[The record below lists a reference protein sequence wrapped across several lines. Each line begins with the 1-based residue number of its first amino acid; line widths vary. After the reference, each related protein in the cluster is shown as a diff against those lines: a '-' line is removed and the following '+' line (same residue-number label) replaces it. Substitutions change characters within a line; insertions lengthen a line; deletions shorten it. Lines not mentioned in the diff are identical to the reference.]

1 MKLGLVLLVGIGL
14 IGAGVGYRQYE
25 QHQVAVAQQK
35 EQAAVKQVKQLKAA
49 EKAKRLADKKKQLAE
64 KIKADPFSKTEST
77 NEQITSMLEAD
88 NFVGTALVVKD
99 KKVIYQKG
107 FGYANYDKKL
117 KNGPRS
123 KYQILSIQK
132 SLTAAGIMQLVQA
145 GKVKLSDKL
154 SKYYPSITHCDDITI
169 RMMLDMSSGLQLKKA
184 PEEALPENQVVNFAV
199 TNATYDAKKHGVFN
213 YSSINFLLLAGIIR
227 QQSGISYQNYF
238 EKNIIKK
245 LDLHDTG
252 FVIDGYGKN
261 GTIGY
266 QATKTQVNADYT
278 PVASEPESQMTYELG
293 TGQVYMSAGD
303 LFKAESA
310 ILEGRLMSASNV
322 EILHTRTATSP
333 YAGGLY
339 RVDAGTLRSHG
350 MGYGQESAMMLS
362 NDGQSGVI
370 LLSNYWRPAVNIQTP
385 MAKIY
390 EEMML
395 GNLN

>member
-1 MKLGLVLLVGIGL
+1 MLLGIGL
-14 IGAGVGYRQYE
+14 IGAGVGYRQYQ
-25 QHQVAVAQQK
+25 QHQVVVAQQK
-35 EQAAVKQVKQLKAA
+35 KQAAVKHTKQVKAAARAKRAA
-49 EKAKRLADKKKQLAE
+49 EKQRQLAA
-64 KIKADPFSKTEST
+64 KIKADPFSKTKST
-77 NEQITSMLEAD
+77 NDQITAMLKAD
-88 NFVGTALVVKD
+88 HFVGTALVVKN

-123 KYQILSIQK
+123 KFQILSIQK

-145 GKVKLSDKL
+145 GKIKLSDKL
-154 SKYYPSITHCDDITI
+154 SKYYPSITHGDDITI
-169 RMMLDMSSGLQLKKA
+169 RMMLDMSTGLQLKKA
-184 PEEALPENQVVNFAV
+184 PDEALPENQVVNFAV
-199 TNATYDAKKHGVFN
+199 TNATYDASKHGVFN

-227 QQSGISYQNYF
+227 QESGLSYQSYF
-238 EKNIIKK
+238 EQHFIKK

-266 QATKTQVNADYT
+266 SATRTQVNADYT
-278 PVASEPESQMTYELG
+278 PEAAEPKSQMTYELG

-310 ILEGRLMSASNV
+310 ILSGRLMTKSNV

-362 NDGQSGVI
+362 DDGQSGVV